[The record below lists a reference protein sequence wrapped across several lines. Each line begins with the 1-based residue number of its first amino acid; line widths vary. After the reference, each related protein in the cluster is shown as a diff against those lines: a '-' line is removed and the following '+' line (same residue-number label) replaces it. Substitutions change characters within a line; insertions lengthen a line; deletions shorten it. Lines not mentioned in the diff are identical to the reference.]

1 MKIEI
6 NYESSVTALNTLL
19 QPYRGK
25 ELTRQQLM
33 ETVGKCIPIKSQV
46 PNIIAEMVKDHTL
59 VKKPVAGRKVMYTL
73 KPHPIFIDQ
82 VRNWVKTVRTMHTNN
97 IKKSSIISEESVVK
111 YLSNLSTKE
120 FTEVLKPIC
129 SEKLCKLYAPA
140 GYNEDAINRLPKEIL
155 SQIVKMEEV

>member
-46 PNIIAEMVKDHTL
+46 PNIITEMVKDHTL
-59 VKKPVAGRKVMYTL
+59 VKKLIAGRKVMYTL

-97 IKKSSIISEESVVK
+97 VRKSSIISEESVVK

-120 FTEVLKPIC
+120 FTRVLKPIC
-129 SEKLCKLYAPA
+129 SEKLCKLYAPV

>member
-82 VRNWVKTVRTMHTNN
+82 VRNWVKTVRAMHTNN
-97 IKKSSIISEESVVK
+97 VKKSFIISEESVVK

-140 GYNEDAINRLPKEIL
+140 GYSEDAINRLPKEIL

>member
-1 MKIEI
+1 
-6 NYESSVTALNTLL
+6 
-19 QPYRGK
+19 
-25 ELTRQQLM
+25 M

-73 KPHPIFIDQ
+73 KLYPIFIDQ
-82 VRNWVKTVRTMHTNN
+82 VRNWVKTVRTTHNN
-97 IKKSSIISEESVVK
+97 NVKKSSIISEESVVK

-120 FTEVLKPIC
+120 FTKVLKPIC

>member
-1 MKIEI
+1 
-6 NYESSVTALNTLL
+6 
-19 QPYRGK
+19 
-25 ELTRQQLM
+25 M

-73 KPHPIFIDQ
+73 KPYPIFIDQ
-82 VRNWVKTVRTMHTNN
+82 VRNWVKTVRTMHNN
-97 IKKSSIISEESVVK
+97 KVKKSSIISEESVVK

-120 FTEVLKPIC
+120 FTKVLKPIC

-140 GYNEDAINRLPKEIL
+140 GYNEDAISRLPKEIL
-155 SQIVKMEEV
+155 SQIVEMEEV